1 MEAFDMWTKLLLRPP
16 VNGVRAAGTTFP
28 LPCTCNRGC
37 LYSGSAAPPDFSVEH
52 KLNQEARAKQSHKTS
67 TPPLHPGFVSLSP
80 QVCFLLWGGE
90 TTALHGG
97 QQAWS
102 ARVPH
107 PSEAQ
112 LEDYLNCSFIFSNK
126 RLGW

>member
-1 MEAFDMWTKLLLRPP
+1 MDEASPP
-16 VNGVRAAGTTFP
+16 APRQWCESCWDHLSPALHLQP
-28 LPCTCNRGC
+28 GC
-37 LYSGSAAPPDFSVEH
+37 LQSGSAAPPDFSVEH

-90 TTALHGG
+90 TTALHSG

-102 ARVPH
+102 AHVTH

-112 LEDYLNCSFIFSNK
+112 PEDYLNCNFVFSNK